1 MNSMEN
7 QVNSIS
13 IPYPRNTF
21 HVLGFSF
28 MMLMLISFILG
39 GLFINDE
46 IALRLGFIIGP
57 LVLIPFILDPLLLII
72 RGEYVVKVL
81 PDLIV
86 IEKRGGLRKVTKS
99 FSRKHVF
106 VSLINLSSELWPF
119 NRLQELN
126 FMPKQ
131 RLVFRQSL
139 RQLVIDIT
147 DYNSV
152 APAEQVLTALG
163 ITVNKSEQSESEL
176 KLEVNTGFFE
186 IQKIPRFIIWIFVIA
201 FGLKTIYHLNEVL
214 FLDIYA
220 GLRPKDIA
228 GIVLNLLLLSLP
240 IYFSG
245 LRFRTA
251 MNKTGIEL
259 YFGPFVKRKIAWK
272 EVKRMEVAADINYY
286 SPFPHS
292 EYGMVYSL
300 GGDTGLL
307 VELKNGKK
315 LFIGSKKE
323 TELERL
329 IQLIEETTDTE
340 AHH

>member
-1 MNSMEN
+1 MGSH
-7 QVNSIS
+7 VNSIS

-21 HVLGFSF
+21 HILVLGF
-28 MMLMLISFILG
+28 MLLIFISMILG
-39 GLFINDE
+39 GVFIEDE

-57 LVLIPFILDPLLLII
+57 CVFILFMLHPLLLIV
-72 RGEYVVKVL
+72 RGVYVVKVL
-81 PDLIV
+81 PDVIV
-86 IEKRGGLRKVTKS
+86 IEKLGGLRKVTKH
-99 FSRKHVF
+99 FSRKDVF
-106 VSLINLSSELWPF
+106 VGLINLSSELWPF

-131 RLVFRQSL
+131 RLVFKQSL

-152 APAEQVLTALG
+152 ARAEQVLTALG
-163 ITVNKSEQSESEL
+163 MTVGTSEQSESVL
-176 KLEVNTGFFE
+176 KAGVNTGFFE

-228 GIVLNLLLLSLP
+228 GIILNLVLLSLP
-240 IYFSG
+240 VYFSG
-245 LRFRTA
+245 LKFQTI

-259 YFGPFVKRKIAWK
+259 YFGPFVNKRIAWE
-272 EVKRMEVAADINYY
+272 EVKRIEVAPDINYY

-300 GGDTGLL
+300 GGNCGLL
-307 VELKNGKK
+307 IELKNGKK
-315 LFIGSKKE
+315 LFIGTKKE
-323 TELERL
+323 AELE
-329 IQLIEETTDTE
+329 QVAKSIEASGDLDIE
-340 AHH
+340 